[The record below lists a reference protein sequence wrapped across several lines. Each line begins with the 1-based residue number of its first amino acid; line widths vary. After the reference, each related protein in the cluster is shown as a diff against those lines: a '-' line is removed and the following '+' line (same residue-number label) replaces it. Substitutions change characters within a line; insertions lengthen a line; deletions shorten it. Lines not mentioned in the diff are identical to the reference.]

1 MSSLQHLHEVATSL
15 LTNKEEEAL
24 ELRNKLNENLNLV
37 NDHTNG
43 KIYKLWQEIEQIYA
57 KNKKNNLQNI
67 DHQDASGS
75 NNIQS
80 NTKRNRGRKRKYDHA
95 KLSDIEDTQP
105 RKKRNKSSLSTRTS
119 TSSSISSS
127 AKKHRRL
134 TIRTT
139 SNSKESNTNK
149 HEDSDQSDDDEHFL
163 QKILQNAET
172 AQSLTQNNINLIEQC
187 MNSVCSTFKTFIF
200 DF

>member
-1 MSSLQHLHEVATSL
+1 MSSLQHLHEVATAL
-15 LTNKEEEAL
+15 LSNKEEEAL

-43 KIYKLWQEIEQIYA
+43 KIYQLWQGIEQIYA
-57 KNKKNNLQNI
+57 KNKKNI

-75 NNIQS
+75 NNIES
-80 NTKRNRGRKRKYDHA
+80 NRKRKRGRKRKYNHA
-95 KLSDIEDTQP
+95 KLSDTEDTQP
-105 RKKRNKSSLSTRTS
+105 QKKRNKLSLSTRTS

-187 MNSVCSTFKTFIF
+187 MSSVCSTFKTFIS